1 MVCSYLY
8 SVSASSF
15 LIPHSRRLMAGRVVQ
30 KLTLWRPAAL
40 GNLSNVSVCRWLSTL
55 QSVDDN
61 KCWQVSSHG
70 RICNTKGIV
79 THGTLAPSGYR
90 VAKNSSSTFFVH
102 HLVVYAFH
110 GPSQNPLAW
119 QVNHLDGNRSNNHC
133 NNLERVTRSQNM
145 RHAYNDPTR
154 KSAGPKLAKPVM
166 LRAVGSQT
174 WVTCS
179 SVVEAAGQVGL
190 SPGTVSKCCHTMSCS
205 RGFEFCFAALR
216 DESIPGEIWKDML
229 DPRSGEIV
237 PGRKV
242 SSVGRVRFSDGRI
255 SSGHLEKQGYISTWL
270 KTAQQSRNELLHRL
284 VAMSFLGPPPSP
296 QHTQVN
302 HLDGNRTNNAVE
314 NLEYVT
320 PAENALHAIAIRPR
334 KPRSDVKAVD
344 SRRHGSNDCWV
355 SYPSVSS
362 AATELGVR
370 TGSISRCLKGNSKQA
385 GGFEF
390 RLPVRLKSDEFADEE
405 WRKVDT
411 DGIFLEKNIR
421 KILHFR
427 S

>member
-1 MVCSYLY
+1 
-8 SVSASSF
+8 
-15 LIPHSRRLMAGRVVQ
+15 MAGWVVQ
-30 KLTLWRPAAL
+30 KLALWRPAAF
-40 GNLSNVSVCRWLSTL
+40 GNLSTVSVCRWFSTL
-55 QSVDDN
+55 QSIDN
-61 KCWQVSSHG
+61 KKCWQVSSHG
-70 RICNTKGIV
+70 RICNTWGIV
-79 THGTLAPSGYR
+79 THGSLATSGYR
-90 VAKNSSSTFFVH
+90 AVRFSGSHFFVH
-102 HLVVYAFH
+102 HLVVFAFH

-145 RHAYNDPTR
+145 RHAYNDPSR

-179 SVVEAAGQVGL
+179 SIVEAAGQVGL
-190 SPGTVSKCCHTMSCS
+190 SPTTVSKCCHTMSCS
-205 RGFEFCFAALR
+205 RGFEFCFAALQ

-237 PGRKV
+237 PGRMI
-242 SSVGRVRFSDGRI
+242 SSIGRIKLLDGRI
-255 SSGHLEKQGYISTWL
+255 SSGHLEKHGYTSTWL
-270 KTAQQSRNELLHRL
+270 TTAQRSGNELVHRL

-320 PAENALHAIAIRPR
+320 PAENALHAYATRSR
-334 KPRSDVKAVD
+334 KPRAGLKAVD
-344 SRRHGSNDCWV
+344 SRRRGSTDCWV
-355 SYPSVSS
+355 SHPSISS
-362 AATELGVR
+362 AAKDLGVW
-370 TGSISRCLKGNSKQA
+370 TSSISDCLNGRFKQA

-390 RLPVRLKSDEFADEE
+390 RLPMASKSDEFANEE
-405 WRKVDT
+405 WRAVDT
-411 DGIFLEKNIR
+411 QGIFREKNIR

-427 S
+427 

>member
-8 SVSASSF
+8 SVGASSF

-40 GNLSNVSVCRWLSTL
+40 GNSSTVSVCRWLSTL

-90 VAKNSSSTFFVH
+90 VAKISSSTFRVH

-145 RHAYNDPTR
+145 RHAYTDPSR
-154 KSAGPKLAKPVM
+154 RSAGPKLAKPVM

-179 SVVEAAGQVGL
+179 SIVEAAGQVGL
-190 SPGTVSKCCHTMSCS
+190 SPGTVSKCCHTMSYC
-205 RGFEFCFAALR
+205 RGFEFCFAALQ
-216 DESIPGEIWKDML
+216 DERIPGEIWKDML
-229 DPRSGEIV
+229 DPRSGDIV
-237 PGRKV
+237 PGRMI
-242 SSVGRVRFSDGRI
+242 SSMGRVRFSDGRI
-255 SSGHLEKQGYISTWL
+255 SSGHLEKHGYTSTWL
-270 KTAQQSRNELLHRL
+270 TTAQRCRNELVHRI
-284 VAMSFLGPPPSP
+284 VAMSFFGPPPSP

-302 HLDGNRTNNAVE
+302 HLDGNRNNNAVG
-314 NLEYVT
+314 NLAYVT
-320 PAENALHAIAIRPR
+320 PAENVLHAYATRAR
-334 KPRSDVKAVD
+334 KPRGDVKAVD
-344 SRRHGSNDCWV
+344 SRRHGSTDCWV
-355 SYPSVSS
+355 SYPSIS
-362 AATELGVR
+362 AAAAELGVG
-370 TGSISRCLKGNSKQA
+370 TGSISGCLKGRFKQR

-390 RLPVRLKSDEFADEE
+390 RLPMDSQSDEFADEE
-405 WRKVDT
+405 WCTVDT
-411 DGIFLEKNIR
+411 DGIFREKNIR
-421 KILHFR
+421 KILNFR
-427 S
+427 